1 MAKLSTALLKRLL
14 YIGLSAVGLLL
25 LLSAG
30 VFAWMRWEQHLP
42 SDQEARRQFDSHRT
56 EYIRFAS
63 RLRQDMQV
71 GIIGSDGIVS
81 GAAEH
86 AGPVAEYRDIM
97 RSLGAKQII
106 VGEDGSVEFVLWG
119 FGCAIC
125 SDSYKGLRYAPVD
138 FKADARRG
146 WMPKLVNSLD
156 GNNLPQANGSVDDGL
171 YVVQIEPEWFIFRL
185 EYHE

>member
-1 MAKLSTALLKRLL
+1 MAKLSAALLKRLL

-25 LLSAG
+25 LLAAG

-42 SDQEARRQFDSHRT
+42 SDQEARRQFDSRRT

-63 RLRQDMQV
+63 RLRQDLQV

-81 GAAEH
+81 GATKH
-86 AGPVAEYRDIM
+86 AGPIAEYRDIM

-171 YVVQIEPEWFIFRL
+171 YVVQIEPEWFIYRL